1 MSGLAISEAPP
12 SSVPIR
18 FFVSALLWGVC
29 AGAWMMFQG
38 GDAWVSRWTPATV
51 ALVHIVVLGVLGNAM
66 LGALTQFLPVA
77 AGSPFPSRVASL
89 AHVLLNAGLLVFV
102 PAMTRLSRPAMCI
115 AGGLLAMALVMFAV
129 SAGIAVWRG
138 TGPRWL
144 RVGIGVSLGALAM
157 TASLG
162 AMALLTLAGVTSA
175 RLDWLVDVHVA
186 GGLVGW
192 VLTLLVVVGAV
203 TMPMLQGT
211 RAPTPRTVMTW
222 VAMVLLGLVAGAWQ
236 RSNGTPDVLA
246 WTSVLAVWLFAGAS
260 TWLQWH
266 ARHRRNPVL
275 AAFWSTGIVALALAA
290 TLLVAPAVARFDRA
304 LLVGTLSIGVGL
316 PLIVAGMML
325 EIFSFLAW
333 IWLRRAVPR
342 GRPIPGV
349 GRLLPEGDK
358 RVVLAAHLVAAVA
371 VPAALLARRGHVEA
385 GALWALPWL
394 GTLVVLLRCWRRAQA
409 GLARTET

>member
-18 FFVSALLWGVC
+18 FIASALSWGVC
-29 AGAWMMFQG
+29 AGAWMMLHG

-77 AGSPFPSRVASL
+77 AGSPFSPRIASL
-89 AHVLLNAGLLVFV
+89 THVMLNAGLLVFV
-102 PAMTRLSRPAMCI
+102 PAMTWLSRPAMCV
-115 AGGLLAMALVMFAV
+115 AGGLLAASLVMFAV

-138 TGPRWL
+138 KGPRWL
-144 RVGIGVSLGALAM
+144 RGGIGASLGALAM

-162 AMALLTLAGVTSA
+162 ATALLTLAGVMSA

-192 VLTLLVVVGAV
+192 VLMLVVVVGAV

-211 RAPTPRTVMTW
+211 RAPTPRAVMTW
-222 VAMVLLGLVAGAWQ
+222 VAMVLLGLVMGAWQ
-236 RSNGTPDVLA
+236 RSIGTYGVLV
-246 WTSVLAVWLFAGAS
+246 WMSVFAVSLFAVAS
-260 TWLQWH
+260 AWLQWRV
-266 ARHRRNPVL
+266 RHRRNPVL
-275 AAFWSTGIVALALAA
+275 AAFWSVGTMALVLAA
-290 TLLVAPAVARFDRA
+290 IVLVVPATLPFDRA
-304 LLVGTLSIGVGL
+304 MLVGTLSIGIGL
-316 PLIVAGMML
+316 PLIVVGMML

-342 GRPIPGV
+342 GRQVPGV

-358 RVVLAAHLVAAVA
+358 RFVLAAHLAAAVA
-371 VPAALLARRGHVEA
+371 VLAALLARRGHVEA
-385 GALWALPWL
+385 GALWALAWF
-394 GTLVVLLRCWRRAQA
+394 GTLVVLLRCWRRARA
-409 GLARTET
+409 ELPRAKT